1 LNPEPESAPLCSSE
15 DHTVVAP
22 LAMPDERSLELAV
35 RLLRAFGDVER
46 LRILVRL
53 TVGEACVSELAAMEG
68 ETLATVS
75 QRLRVLRSENLVI
88 RRRNGKHINYALADR
103 HVAELVETVLAH
115 SRET

>member
-1 LNPEPESAPLCSSE
+1 MPE
-15 DHTVVAP
+15 
-22 LAMPDERSLELAV
+22 ERTLEQAV

-53 TVGEACVSELAAMEG
+53 TRGEACVSELAAMEG

-75 QRLRVLRSENLVI
+75 QRLRVLRAENLVI
-88 RRRNGKHINYALADR
+88 RRRHGKHINYALADG

>member
-1 LNPEPESAPLCSSE
+1 
-15 DHTVVAP
+15 
-22 LAMPDERSLELAV
+22 MPDDRTLELAV

-53 TVGEACVSELAAMEG
+53 ARGEACVSELAAMEG
-68 ETLATVS
+68 ETLAVVS

-103 HVAELVETVLAH
+103 HVAELVETVLTH
-115 SRET
+115 SREN

>member
-15 DHTVVAP
+15 DHAP
-22 LAMPDERSLELAV
+22 SVSRAMPEERTLELAV

-53 TVGEACVSELAAMEG
+53 TMGEACVSELAAIEG
-68 ETLATVS
+68 ETLAVVS

>member
-1 LNPEPESAPLCSSE
+1 MPEEE
-15 DHTVVAP
+15 T
-22 LAMPDERSLELAV
+22 LEQAV

-53 TVGEACVSELAAMEG
+53 AAGEACVSELAAMEG
-68 ETLATVS
+68 EPLAAVS
-75 QRLRVLRSENLVI
+75 QRLRILRAEKLVI

-115 SRET
+115 SREI

>member
-1 LNPEPESAPLCSSE
+1 MNPEPESVPLCSSE
-15 DHTVVAP
+15 DHPAATP
-22 LAMPDERSLELAV
+22 RPMPDERTFEQAV

-53 TVGEACVSELAAMEG
+53 TRGEACVSELAAMEG

-88 RRRNGKHINYALADR
+88 RRRHGKHINYALADR

-115 SRET
+115 STEN

>member
-1 LNPEPESAPLCSSE
+1 LGPEPESTPLCSSE
-15 DHTVVAP
+15 DHPAAVP
-22 LAMPDERSLELAV
+22 RAMPDERTLELAV

-53 TVGEACVSELAAMEG
+53 TRGEACVSELAEMEG
-68 ETLATVS
+68 ETLAVVS
-75 QRLRVLRSENLVI
+75 QRLRVLRAENLVI